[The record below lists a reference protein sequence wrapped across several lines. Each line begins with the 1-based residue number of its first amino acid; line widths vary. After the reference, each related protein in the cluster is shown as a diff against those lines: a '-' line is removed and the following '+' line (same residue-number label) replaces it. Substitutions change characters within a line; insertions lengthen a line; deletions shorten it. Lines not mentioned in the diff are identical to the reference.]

1 MIAITG
7 TPGTGKSTVA
17 EILRKRGYV
26 VLSVNEIAEKF
37 GCIEEEEDG
46 VKIVDL
52 ECLEKVEVDAD
63 FVEGHLS
70 HHLNA
75 KTVIVLRCRP
85 DVLYERLVKKGWSEE
100 KIRENVEAELIDYI
114 LVEALEKHDDV
125 HEIDTTN
132 LTPEEVADKIEE
144 ILRGKKY
151 PPGKIDWIS
160 ELSDS
165 IDKYIRK
172 L

>member
-1 MIAITG
+1 LIAITG

-17 EILRKRGYV
+17 EVLRKRGYV
-26 VLSVNEIAEKF
+26 VLSVNEIAEEF
-37 GCIEEEEDG
+37 GCVEEEEDG
-46 VKIVDL
+46 VKIIDL
-52 ECLEKVEVDAD
+52 GCLGKIEVDAD

-75 KTVIVLRCRP
+75 QAVIVLRCRP
-85 DVLYERLVKKGWSEE
+85 DVLYKRLVEKGWGEE

-114 LVEALEKHDDV
+114 LVEALEKHENV

-144 ILRGKKY
+144 ILKGKKY
-151 PPGKIDWIS
+151 PPGNVDWIS
-160 ELSDS
+160 ELSDD